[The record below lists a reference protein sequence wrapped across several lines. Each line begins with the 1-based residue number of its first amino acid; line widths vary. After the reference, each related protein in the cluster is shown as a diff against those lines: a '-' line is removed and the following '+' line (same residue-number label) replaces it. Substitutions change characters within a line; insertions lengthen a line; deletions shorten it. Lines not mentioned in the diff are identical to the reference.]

1 LAKPLRGA
9 GVEEAFILQSG
20 DVLEIGEKGA
30 RRLDSV
36 PVGRVCI
43 DAGTGD
49 EILEEMVIRD
59 RRHLSEH
66 GVIVP
71 IIALNSH
78 TGELESGPEIVTRG
92 FVVSETGSEVIEGAR
107 AVIIKTL
114 ENSSGEEKTDGS
126 VMEEKIRIDLRRY
139 LNRVTSRQSRPLI
152 LPVILET

>member
-1 LAKPLRGA
+1 M
-9 GVEEAFILQSG
+9 
-20 DVLEIGEKGA
+20 
-30 RRLDSV
+30 
-36 PVGRVCI
+36 GRVCI

-92 FVVSETGSEVIEGAR
+92 FVVREGGSDLIEGAR
-107 AVIIKTL
+107 AAIIKTL
-114 ENSSGEEKTDGS
+114 ETSSGEEKTDWS
-126 VMEEKIRIDLRRY
+126 VMEEKIRTDLRRY

>member
-1 LAKPLRGA
+1 
-9 GVEEAFILQSG
+9 
-20 DVLEIGEKGA
+20 
-30 RRLDSV
+30 
-36 PVGRVCI
+36 
-43 DAGTGD
+43 
-49 EILEEMVIRD
+49 
-59 RRHLSEH
+59 
-66 GVIVP
+66 VP